1 MMKKILL
8 AVVLCGSF
16 GLTSVSA
23 QQAEERLPG
32 YLQAEK
38 FTKSK
43 LDKML
48 FSTTV
53 DPHWF
58 QQGNNFWFE
67 YKIGEGKFWY
77 VVNPS
82 AKRKEL
88 LFDRERMASQLTEI
102 IQDPFE
108 ARQLP
113 IADLKVGEDG
123 RTFTFKVVSKA
134 DSTFYF
140 SYDYPSR
147 KLTHLKDKKK
157 ELDKPDWASVSP
169 DGQRVIYAKDCDL
182 YYMSIADY
190 QKARK
195 DEKDSTIVEVRL
207 TTDGT
212 PDFGYGIPYSTLNTD
227 TLCNGKRREV
237 WG

>member
-88 LFDRERMASQLTEI
+88 LFDR
-102 IQDPFE
+102 
-108 ARQLP
+108 
-113 IADLKVGEDG
+113 
-123 RTFTFKVVSKA
+123 
-134 DSTFYF
+134 
-140 SYDYPSR
+140 
-147 KLTHLKDKKK
+147 
-157 ELDKPDWASVSP
+157 
-169 DGQRVIYAKDCDL
+169 
-182 YYMSIADY
+182 
-190 QKARK
+190 
-195 DEKDSTIVEVRL
+195 
-207 TTDGT
+207 
-212 PDFGYGIPYSTLNTD
+212 
-227 TLCNGKRREV
+227 
-237 WG
+237 